1 MSVKHRAP
9 IGRDPVEERRRSAA
23 RAGRWVALAAA
34 SAAAMSL
41 WATRP
46 EGGWLSSAPPEPQ
59 ASTSAPLSPDG
70 ARDHRDEPS
79 ASVRATPAAESSKRG
94 DRTHYRP
101 VQDPQGGRP
110 AAAVYRTV
118 SGEEVVEELLERA
131 SSTLTP
137 EEEDLVRRHGA
148 EGIGAIV
155 AQTEYE
161 LLHASDDE
169 RAEKQRRYTLA
180 LNLVPKLEG
189 SEPAEPSP
197 EGRAEQQRYLAQLA
211 ARKKEWARLPEEER
225 ARREMDLKDQ
235 FFAQSEQK

>member
-1 MSVKHRAP
+1 MSAKHRAP
-9 IGRDPVEERRRSAA
+9 IGRDLVEERRRAAA
-23 RAGRWVALAAA
+23 RAGRWVALAAV

-41 WATRP
+41 WAARP
-46 EGGWLSSAPPEPQ
+46 EGGWLESAPPEPL
-59 ASTSAPLSPDG
+59 ASTSAPPD
-70 ARDHRDEPS
+70 ARDRRAEPS
-79 ASVRATPAAESSKRG
+79 GSEREAQAEESSKHG

-101 VQDPQGGRP
+101 VEDPQGGRS
-110 AAAVYRTV
+110 AAAVYRKV
-118 SGEEVVEELLERA
+118 SGEELVEELLERA
-131 SSTLTP
+131 STALTP

-161 LLHASDDE
+161 FLHASDDE
-169 RAEKQRRYTLA
+169 RAEKQRLYTLA

-197 EGRAEQQRYLAQLA
+197 EGRAEQQRYLALLA

-235 FFAQSEQK
+235 FFARSEQK